1 MRIAIV
7 FLAATLSGANHI
19 LTILA
24 LLIAYRFFQDY
35 ILSPHLMS
43 SGVELHPLLVIF
55 GALAGAELAGIPGMF
70 LSVPVL
76 ATLRVFYFRVR
87 KAQASSVSSA
97 AS

>member
-1 MRIAIV
+1 
-7 FLAATLSGANHI
+7 
-19 LTILA
+19 
-24 LLIAYRFFQDY
+24 
-35 ILSPHLMS
+35 
-43 SGVELHPLLVIF
+43 VIF